1 MDEDEEMYR
10 LMNEEDGLYMGD
22 TDDGDD
28 DVKEKSQVD
37 GCSKAGCIPLIV
49 ISLILLGMFF

>member
-10 LMNEEDGLYMGD
+10 LMNEEDDLYMGD

-28 DVKEKSQVD
+28 DAREEPHIN
-37 GCSKAGCIPLIV
+37 GCSKAGCIPLFV
-49 ISLILLGMFF
+49 ILFLLLVIFF